1 MKMAERFGLPV
12 LTFIDTAGAYPG
24 LDAEERGQ
32 AEAIARNL
40 MEMAVL
46 EVPIVVTIT
55 GEGGSGGALALGVG
69 DRVLHPGVRHL
80 LGDLARRVRRHP
92 LEGPGPQGRRRRG
105 DEAHGAR
112 PPAARA
118 WSTRSSPSLPAAP
131 TPIPAATCQRV
142 GDVDRGRPAR
152 SRTPQPAR
160 TSSPA
165 ATTSSGPSGPSTRD
179 SDLTSRR
186 GVGGRAGA
194 GGRRRISS
202 GRGCRLGSPSLLAR
216 RGVTDAA
223 GAGRFLKPSLDQLHD
238 PFLLAGMEEAVERL
252 LAARDRKEKV
262 AIVGDYDVDGISATA
277 QLLAVFARCGLD
289 AVPIL
294 PHRLREGYGFQP
306 VHVEQARELGCGL
319 IVTAD
324 CGSSSAEAV
333 DAALDAGIGVVV
345 TDHHLPGCE
354 LPAGALHINPRQAR
368 CTYPFRDLAA
378 AGLALKLAL
387 ALAGRCGK
395 EVDPTVL
402 LRIACLGTIADLV
415 PLHGENRV
423 IAALGLAALGETRSL
438 GLKALIQQS
447 GMKPPFTAADVG
459 FRIGPRLNAA
469 GRLHEAERALEL
481 LMSRD
486 AAPRRRAGPEAGRLE
501 PRPAGGGD
509 AGGGGGDGGGSPR
522 ARRCRRSWW
531 SGAPTGTRGWW
542 GSRPAAWPRSSIG
555 RWCYC
560 PSTGELATG
569 SGRSVPG
576 ARAARFPLRL
586 ERPDGA
592 LRRPLAGRGADGGGG
607 ELGRAAAGMGGGGG
621 RVAGGAARHAL
632 RVRAAPGAA
641 RDLGRA
647 PGAARDAGAVRPGQP
662 PAAGAHR
669 AAPHRRRAA
678 RSSARATSRRGR
690 AAATAPRSSWWAG
703 AGRSALADLRGS
715 FEVLACVEHDSYR
728 GGPVLRLVDS
738 RPA

>member
-1 MKMAERFGLPV
+1 MEWAAAPVPEAAAGLEREGLPPW
-12 LTFIDTAGAYPG
+12 L
-24 LDAEERGQ
+24 
-32 AEAIARNL
+32 
-40 MEMAVL
+40 AV
-46 EVPIVVTIT
+46 
-55 GEGGSGGALALGVG
+55 
-69 DRVLHPGVRHL
+69 
-80 LGDLARRVRRHP
+80 
-92 LEGPGPQGRRRRG
+92 
-105 DEAHGAR
+105 
-112 PPAARA
+112 
-118 WSTRSSPSLPAAP
+118 
-131 TPIPAATCQRV
+131 
-142 GDVDRGRPAR
+142 
-152 SRTPQPAR
+152 
-160 TSSPA
+160 
-165 ATTSSGPSGPSTRD
+165 
-179 SDLTSRR
+179 
-186 GVGGRAGA
+186 
-194 GGRRRISS
+194 
-202 GRGCRLGSPSLLAR
+202 LLAR

-252 LAARDRKEKV
+252 VAARDRKEKV

-294 PHRLREGYGFQP
+294 PHRLLEGYGFQP
-306 VHVEQARELGCGL
+306 VHVEKARELGCGL

-333 DAALDAGIGVVV
+333 AAALDAGIGVVV

-486 AAPRRRAGPEAGRLE
+486 ARRAGELALKLDGWNRDRQAAEMRVVEEAMGRFTARSPLPPILVEWSPDWHKGVVGIAAGRVAKELH
-501 PRPAGGGD
+501 RPVVLLSV
-509 AGGGGGDGGGSPR
+509 DGG
-522 ARRCRRSWW
+522 A
-531 SGAPTGTRGWW
+531 
-542 GSRPAAWPRSSIG
+542 
-555 RWCYC
+555 
-560 PSTGELATG
+560 ATG

-576 ARAARFPLRL
+576 VELHGFLSAWKDRMTRFGGHSQAVGLTAEVASLEGLRREWEEAGAAWPEELLATRYEYELHLAPREISDALLAQLATLEPFGQGNARPLVRTGPLRI
-586 ERPDGA
+586 DGEPR
-592 LRRPLAGRGADGGGG
+592 LFGKGHL
-607 ELGRAAAGMGGGGG
+607 
-621 RVAGGAARHAL
+621 
-632 RVRAAPGAA
+632 
-641 RDLGRA
+641 
-647 PGAARDAGAVRPGQP
+647 
-662 PAAGAHR
+662 
-669 AAPHRRRAA
+669 
-678 RSSARATSRRGR
+678 SARARGGDG
-690 AAATAPRSSWWAG
+690 AAVEMVGWRWQE
-703 AGRSALADLRGS
+703 RLADLRGS